1 MTLPKRPNVHE
12 NDRNKQ
18 KLWQKVQSE
27 LSKELSKFCK
37 DITENI
43 GTYSQL
49 VEFAV
54 KCDIPLTWLDRAK
67 EDYPED
73 SQVVVNQVFYEW
85 WDRCNLNLAKKL
97 RMIQAAF
104 GYIGKPAIFNRI
116 LYTCPDIEML
126 LDHALSD
133 KMPPLIDG
141 DGKTGTQKT
150 HALESVEALARE
162 KIKTGK
168 ITAVQH
174 DLIHLLSEM
183 ISTQDHYETIC
194 DSLGVP
200 PEYGPMAKP

>member
-1 MTLPKRPNVHE
+1 
-12 NDRNKQ
+12 
-18 KLWQKVQSE
+18 
-27 LSKELSKFCK
+27 
-37 DITENI
+37 
-43 GTYSQL
+43 
-49 VEFAV
+49 
-54 KCDIPLTWLDRAK
+54 
-67 EDYPED
+67 
-73 SQVVVNQVFYEW
+73 
-85 WDRCNLNLAKKL
+85 
-97 RMIQAAF
+97 MIQAAF

-150 HALESVEALARE
+150 HALESVEALARK

-174 DLIHLLSEM
+174 DLIHLLSEV

-194 DSLGVP
+194 ESLGVP

>member
-1 MTLPKRPNVHE
+1 M
-12 NDRNKQ
+12 
-18 KLWQKVQSE
+18 
-27 LSKELSKFCK
+27 
-37 DITENI
+37 
-43 GTYSQL
+43 
-49 VEFAV
+49 

-104 GYIGKPAIFNRI
+104 CYIGKPAIFNRI
-116 LYTCPDIEML
+116 VYTCPDIELL
-126 LDHALSD
+126 LDHALLD
-133 KMPPLIDG
+133 RMPPLIG
-141 DGKTGTQKT
+141 NDGKTGTQKT
-150 HALESVEALARE
+150 HALESVEALARK

-183 ISTQDHYETIC
+183 ISTQDHYETIS
-194 DSLGVP
+194 D
-200 PEYGPMAKP
+200 